1 MTTTRCRLLVH
12 PMCAWTYFWMLDE
25 YPALC
30 GRDRIVDLWWAVA
43 KKLVDTKGIV
53 PDGDFIWNR
62 KDFD

>member
-1 MTTTRCRLLVH
+1 
-12 PMCAWTYFWMLDE
+12 MLDE